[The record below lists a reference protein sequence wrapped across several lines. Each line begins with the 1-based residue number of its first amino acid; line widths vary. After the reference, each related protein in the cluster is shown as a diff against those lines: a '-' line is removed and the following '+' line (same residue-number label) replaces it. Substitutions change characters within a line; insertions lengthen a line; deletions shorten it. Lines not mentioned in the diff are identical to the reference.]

1 MDEGRYLTNQFLIAM
16 PSLADPNFSRGVT
29 FVCQHSKDGAMGIL
43 VNRVAPLTVGDVLA
57 QMNITTD
64 LEALAQAP
72 VYFGG
77 PVQPERGF
85 VLHDA
90 GGSWD
95 SSFEVS
101 PELQVTTSRDI
112 LAAMA
117 EGKGPKRAIVA
128 LGYAGWS
135 EGQLEEEVREN
146 AWLTAQASPGLIFET
161 PLDQRWSAAAAIVGI
176 DLSLMP
182 DQAGHA

>member
-1 MDEGRYLTNQFLIAM
+1 MDEGRYLTNHFLIAM
-16 PSLADPNFSRGVT
+16 PSLLDPNFSRGVT
-29 FVCQHSKDGAMGIL
+29 FICQHSKDGAMGIII
-43 VNRVAPLTVGDVLA
+43 NRAAPLTLGDVLA
-57 QMNITTD
+57 QMEITTGLD
-64 LEALAQAP
+64 AVASAP
-72 VYFGG
+72 VYLGG

-95 SSFEVS
+95 SSFEIS
-101 PELQVTTSRDI
+101 EALAVTTSRDI

-117 EGKGPKRAIVA
+117 EGKGPKRAIIA

-135 EGQLEEEVREN
+135 EGQLEQEVRDN
-146 AWLTAQASPGLIFET
+146 AWLTVAATPQLIFET
-161 PLDQRWSAAAAIVGI
+161 PLDERWSAAAALVGI
-176 DLSLMP
+176 DMSLMS

>member
-90 GGSWD
+90 GGTWD

-146 AWLTAQASPGLIFET
+146 AWLTAQASPGLIFDT
-161 PLDQRWSAAAAIVGI
+161 PLEQRWNAAAAIVGI

>member
-1 MDEGRYLTNQFLIAM
+1 MDEGRYLTNHFLIAM
-16 PSLADPNFSRGVT
+16 PSLLDPNFSRGVT
-29 FVCQHSKDGAMGIL
+29 FICQHSKDGAMGIII
-43 VNRVAPLTVGDVLA
+43 NRAAPLTLGDVLA
-57 QMNITTD
+57 QMDITTG
-64 LEALAQAP
+64 LEEVASAP

-90 GGSWD
+90 GGRWD
-95 SSFEVS
+95 SSFEIS
-101 PELQVTTSRDI
+101 ETLAVTTSRDI

-117 EGKGPKRAIVA
+117 EGKGPKRAIIA

-135 EGQLEEEVREN
+135 EGQLEQEVRDN
-146 AWLTAQASPGLIFET
+146 AWLTVAASPQLIFET
-161 PLDQRWSAAAAIVGI
+161 PLDERWSAAAALVGI
-176 DLSLMP
+176 DMSLMS